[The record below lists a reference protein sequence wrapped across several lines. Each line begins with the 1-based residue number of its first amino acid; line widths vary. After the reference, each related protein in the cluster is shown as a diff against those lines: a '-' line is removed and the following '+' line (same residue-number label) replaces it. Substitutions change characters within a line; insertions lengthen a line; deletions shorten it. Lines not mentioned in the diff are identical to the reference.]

1 MKTELQ
7 REKPMYVVLSRGDDT
22 PAEIVDRLRGTAGV
36 PPLED
41 DAV

>member
-22 PAEIVDRLRGTAGV
+22 PDQDVDRVRASAGL
-36 PPLED
+36 PPLGG
-41 DAV
+41 DAA